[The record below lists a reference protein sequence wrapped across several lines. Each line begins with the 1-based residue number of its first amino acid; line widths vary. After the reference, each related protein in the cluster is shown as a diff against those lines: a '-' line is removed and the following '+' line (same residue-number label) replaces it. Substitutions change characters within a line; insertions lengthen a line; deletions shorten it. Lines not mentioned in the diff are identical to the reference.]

1 MEADS
6 LQKRVKKLG
15 ELLIASQLITP
26 EQLSEA
32 RRLQDQSGER
42 LGSLLVSLD
51 YLESDVLVEL
61 LGQQFGLPAANLF
74 KADIPAG
81 VLAILPLDKMKKY
94 QALPVGGDA
103 TKVRLAMSNPNDI
116 AALRELQFIL
126 GMSIQPLVTPAF
138 QLEAALQRLSSTPG
152 TPAQGL
158 HGADLARNFR
168 KKGRSDVLPALHELF
183 VQLLD
188 KGVSDLLLVAGT
200 PPSIKKNNE
209 VVRLP
214 GPLLTPKQ
222 VGEYARAMMTEA
234 QFERF
239 RQHKEIEFSLTLPD
253 RGRFRV
259 NIFKQRN
266 SLSVAARH
274 IVDEIP
280 TLAKLGLP
288 PWLEEYALR
297 AQGLILI
304 TGPTGH
310 GKTTTM
316 AALIDIINSK
326 ARKNVI
332 TIEDPIEYL
341 HRHKQSNINQREV
354 GADTDSFSQALKMVL
369 REAPDVIVIGE
380 MRDPETFAIAL
391 QAADTG
397 HLVLSCIHS
406 NNAVMAINRIIDVF
420 PPDQQHQIRVQL
432 ADNMLLILNQRLLA
446 RKDGRGQILALEKLS
461 SSYRVRNLIREGK
474 AHHIRSLLQQTTEDF
489 QSLDLSL
496 AQLVNEGLVSYDMAL
511 QYAQDSK
518 YFQTLARAGPGRGPE
533 STAS

>member
-1 MEADS
+1 MESDS
-6 LQKRVKKLG
+6 LQRRVKKLG
-15 ELLIASQLITP
+15 ELLLASQLITQ
-26 EQLSEA
+26 EQLNEA

-51 YLESDVLVEL
+51 YLDVDTLVEQ
-61 LGQQFGLPAANLF
+61 LGRQYGLPAANLF
-74 KADIPAG
+74 KSNIPAG

-94 QALPVGGDA
+94 KALPVGGDA
-103 TKVRLAMSNPNDI
+103 TKVRLAMADPNDM

-138 QLEAALQRLSSTPG
+138 QLEAAFKSLGTSPEPITQELRGAELASS
-152 TPAQGL
+152 
-158 HGADLARNFR
+158 FS
-168 KKGRSDVLPALHELF
+168 KKRRSDVLPDLNELF
-183 VQLLD
+183 IHLLD
-188 KGVSDLLLVAGT
+188 GGVSDLLLVAGT
-200 PPSIKKNNE
+200 APSIKRNNE

-214 GPLLTPKQ
+214 GPILTPKQ
-222 VGEYARAMMTEA
+222 VGDYARAMMTDS

-239 RQHKEIEFSLTLPD
+239 RQRKEIEFSLTLPD
-253 RGRFRV
+253 KGRFRV
-259 NIFKQRN
+259 NIYKQRN

-288 PWLEEYALR
+288 PWLEEFPLR

-316 AALIDIINSK
+316 AALVDIINSK

-354 GADTDSFSQALKMVL
+354 GVDTDTFSQALKMVL

-380 MRDPETFAIAL
+380 MRDPESFAIAL

-420 PPDQQHQIRVQL
+420 PPEQQHQIRVQL

-474 AHHIRSLLQQTTEDF
+474 AHHIRSLLQQSAEDF
-489 QSLDLSL
+489 QSLDMSL
-496 AQLVNEGLVSYDMAL
+496 AQLVNEGLVAYDMAL

-518 YFQTLARAGPGRGPE
+518 YFQTMARGGPGRG
-533 STAS
+533 AD

>member
-1 MEADS
+1 MEAES

-15 ELLIASQLITP
+15 ELLLASQLITQ

-51 YLESDVLVEL
+51 YLEPEVLVEL
-61 LGQQFGLPAANLF
+61 LGKQFGLPAANLF

-81 VLAILPLDKMKKY
+81 VLAILPLEKMKKY
-94 QALPVGGDA
+94 QVLPLGGNA
-103 TKVRLAMSNPNDI
+103 SKVRLAMANPNDI

-138 QLEAALQRLSSTPG
+138 QLEAALQSLSSTPG
-152 TPAQGL
+152 AMTRGL
-158 HGADLARNFR
+158 HGADLARGFR
-168 KKGRSDVLPALHELF
+168 KKGRSEVLPELNELF
-183 VQLLD
+183 AQLLD

-200 PPSIKKNNE
+200 PPSLKKNNE

-214 GPLLTPKQ
+214 GPILTPKQ
-222 VGEYARAMMTEA
+222 VGDYARAMMTEA
-234 QFERF
+234 QFQRF
-239 RQHKEIEFSLTLPD
+239 RQHKEIEFSLTLPE

-288 PWLEEYALR
+288 PWLEEFALR
-297 AQGLILI
+297 PQGLILL

-310 GKTTTM
+310 GKTTTL
-316 AALIDIINSK
+316 AALVDIINSK

-406 NNAVMAINRIIDVF
+406 NNAVMAINRIIDIF

-432 ADNMLLILNQRLLA
+432 ADNMLLILNQRLLP
-446 RKDGRGQILALEKLS
+446 RKDGQGQVLALEKLS

-474 AHHIRSLLQQTTEDF
+474 VHHIRSLLQQSAEDF

-496 AQLVNEGLVSYDMAL
+496 AQLVNEGLVGYDMAL

-518 YFQTLARAGPGRGPE
+518 YFQSLARGGPSRGPE
-533 STAS
+533 FTGS